1 MSMENI
7 AGARKPA
14 KREDERTVAGE
25 HRMMR
30 RADRE
35 VTDPEQIAAIIAAC
49 DIVEVAYADAE
60 GLAIVP
66 LNFGFDYEYDEADGV
81 AATVLVNGAETVGS
95 TGVVAADEVGCPGK
109 LTLWFHSAPHGRKLD
124 AIRAAAGG
132 RLPVAFT
139 MQADC
144 EVVAGRTTCNW
155 GEAFKSIVGNGEA
168 SLVKDLGEC
177 RHGLQAL
184 MGAAGAHAARRIHRR
199 AGAQRHSVEDR
210 GRLLHHQGPCQARA
224 RAHASAPCR
233 AARRCDRC
241 PITSLQQGW
250 DVGCGAAQ
258 RFLTYRVPRPAPSL
272 VMVPLSSSVFSV
284 RSTVLALISG
294 NC

>member
-210 GRLLHHQGPCQARA
+210 GRLLHRQGPCQARA

>member
-81 AATVLVNGAETVGS
+81 AATALVNGAETVGS
-95 TGVVAADEVGCPGK
+95 TGVVAADGGVPRQ
-109 LTLWFHSAPHGRKLD
+109 TD
-124 AIRAAAGG
+124 ALVPFRAARPQARRDSCRSRRASARGIHHAG
-132 RLPVAFT
+132 RLRGGGGSHHVQLGRGVQVDCRQWRGLAGQGFGRMPPRLAG
-139 MQADC
+139 AD
-144 EVVAGRTTCNW
+144 
-155 GEAFKSIVGNGEA
+155 
-168 SLVKDLGEC
+168 
-177 RHGLQAL
+177 
-184 MGAAGAHAARRIHRR
+184 GAAGAHAARRIHRR

>member
-1 MSMENI
+1 MENI

-14 KREDERTVAGE
+14 KREDEHTVAGE

-35 VTDPEQIAAIIAAC
+35 VTDPERIAAIIAAC

-60 GLAIVP
+60 GLTIVP
-66 LNFGFDYEYDEADGV
+66 LNFGFDYEYDEA
-81 AATVLVNGAETVGS
+81 T
-95 TGVVAADEVGCPGK
+95 GK

-124 AIRAAAGG
+124 AIRAAADG

-155 GEAFKSIVGNGEA
+155 GEAFKSIVGEW
-168 SLVKDLGEC
+168 
-177 RHGLQAL
+177 HGVTGRGSGRMPLRLADAD
-184 MGAAGAHAARRIHRR
+184 GAAGAYAECGIHRC
-199 AGAQRHSVEDR
+199 AGPQRHGVEDR

-224 RAHASAPCR
+224 HAHASAPCR

>member
-14 KREDERTVAGE
+14 NREDEHTVAGE

-35 VTDPEQIAAIIAAC
+35 VTDPERIAAIIAAC

-60 GLAIVP
+60 GLTIVP
-66 LNFGFDYEYDEADGV
+66 LNFGFDYEYDEA
-81 AATVLVNGAETVGS
+81 T
-95 TGVVAADEVGCPGK
+95 GK

-139 MQADC
+139 MQTDC

-155 GEAFKSIVGNGEA
+155 GETFKSIGGNGTA
-168 SLVKDLGEC
+168 SLVENLDEC

-184 MGAAGAHAARRIHRR
+184 MAQQAHMPNVEFTDAQVRSVTVWKIEVDYFTTKVRAKPAPTHMHQHPAVPR
-199 AGAQRHSVEDR
+199 AGVI
-210 GRLLHHQGPCQARA
+210 GAR
-224 RAHASAPCR
+224 
-233 AARRCDRC
+233 
-241 PITSLQQGW
+241 
-250 DVGCGAAQ
+250 
-258 RFLTYRVPRPAPSL
+258 
-272 VMVPLSSSVFSV
+272 
-284 RSTVLALISG
+284 
-294 NC
+294 

>member
-14 KREDERTVAGE
+14 KREDDRTVAGE

-184 MGAAGAHAARRIHRR
+184 MAQAGAHAARRIHRR

>member
-81 AATVLVNGAETVGS
+81 AATALVNGAETVGS

-109 LTLWFHSAPHGRKLD
+109 LTLWFHSAPHHVQLGRGVQVDCRQWRGL
-124 AIRAAAGG
+124 AGQGFG
-132 RLPVAFT
+132 RMPPRLAG
-139 MQADC
+139 AD
-144 EVVAGRTTCNW
+144 
-155 GEAFKSIVGNGEA
+155 
-168 SLVKDLGEC
+168 
-177 RHGLQAL
+177 
-184 MGAAGAHAARRIHRR
+184 GAAGAHAARRIHRR

>member
-1 MSMENI
+1 MENI

-14 KREDERTVAGE
+14 KREDEHTVAGE

-35 VTDPEQIAAIIAAC
+35 VTNPEQIAAIVAAC

-60 GLAIVP
+60 GLTIVP
-66 LNFGFDYEYDEADGV
+66 LNFGFDYDEA
-81 AATVLVNGAETVGS
+81 T
-95 TGVVAADEVGCPGK
+95 GK
-109 LTLWFHSAPHGRKLD
+109 LTLWFHSAPRGRKLD

-139 MQADC
+139 MQTDC

-155 GEAFKSIVGNGEA
+155 GEAFKSIVGNGTA
-168 SLVKDLGEC
+168 SLVEDLDEC
-177 RHGLQAL
+177 RYGLQTL
-184 MGAAGAHAARRIHRR
+184 MAQQAHMPNGGIHRC
-199 AGAQRHSVEDR
+199 AGPQRHGVEDR

-224 RAHASAPCR
+224 HAHASAPCR

>member
-14 KREDERTVAGE
+14 KREDERTV
-25 HRMMR
+25 
-30 RADRE
+30 
-35 VTDPEQIAAIIAAC
+35 
-49 DIVEVAYADAE
+49 AE

-81 AATVLVNGAETVGS
+81 AATALVNGAETVGS

-184 MGAAGAHAARRIHRR
+184 MAQQAHMPHVEFTDAQVRSVTVWKIEVDYFTTKVRAKPAPAHIHQRPAVPR
-199 AGAQRHSVEDR
+199 AGVI
-210 GRLLHHQGPCQARA
+210 GAR
-224 RAHASAPCR
+224 
-233 AARRCDRC
+233 
-241 PITSLQQGW
+241 
-250 DVGCGAAQ
+250 
-258 RFLTYRVPRPAPSL
+258 
-272 VMVPLSSSVFSV
+272 
-284 RSTVLALISG
+284 
-294 NC
+294 

>member
-35 VTDPEQIAAIIAAC
+35 VADPEQIAAIIAAC

-132 RLPVAFT
+132 RLHH
-139 MQADC
+139 
-144 EVVAGRTTCNW
+144 AGRLR
-155 GEAFKSIVGNGEA
+155 GGGGSHHVQ
-168 SLVKDLGEC
+168 LGRGVQVDC
-177 RHGLQAL
+177 RQWRGLAGQGFGRMPPRLAGAD
-184 MGAAGAHAARRIHRR
+184 GAAGAHAARRIHRR